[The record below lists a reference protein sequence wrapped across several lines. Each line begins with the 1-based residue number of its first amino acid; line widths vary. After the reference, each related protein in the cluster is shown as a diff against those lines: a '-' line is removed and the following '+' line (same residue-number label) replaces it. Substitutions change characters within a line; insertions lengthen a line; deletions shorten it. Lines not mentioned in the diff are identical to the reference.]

1 MNKISLFFLIG
12 FTMIFSYSF
21 NALKVNGEISWKTAE
36 EAITLSKKD
45 GKPIFIDVYTDWCGW
60 CKILDKKTFQNSDV
74 VEYVSENYH
83 AVKLN
88 PEKEGSFQFKGE
100 EFTNESFAVS
110 HDVNS
115 YPAIIVIHPKGKN
128 KVFVGYRDSES
139 FLEILKKYKRQVD

>member
-1 MNKISLFFLIG
+1 MNKISFILLIG
-12 FTMIFSYSF
+12 FAVVFSYSF
-21 NALKVNGEISWKTAE
+21 KTLKVKDEISWKSAE
-36 EAITLSKKD
+36 EAIASSVKD

-74 VEYVSENYH
+74 VDYVSENYH

-88 PEKEGSFQFKGE
+88 PEKDGSFQFKGKNY
-100 EFTNESFAVS
+100 TNESFALS

-115 YPAIIVIHPKGKN
+115 YPAIIVIHPEGKE
-128 KVFVGYRDSES
+128 KVFVGYRDSKS

>member
-1 MNKISLFFLIG
+1 MNKISIILLIG
-12 FTMIFSYSF
+12 FAVVFSYSF
-21 NALKVNGEISWKTAE
+21 KTLKVKGEISWKSAD
-36 EAITLSKKD
+36 EAIASSVKD

-74 VEYVSENYH
+74 VDYVSDNYH

-88 PEKEGSFQFKGE
+88 PEKDGSFQFKGKDY
-100 EFTNESFAVS
+100 TNESFALS

-115 YPAIIVIHPKGKN
+115 YPAIIVIHPKGKE
-128 KVFVGYRDSES
+128 KVYVGYRDSKS